1 MLNLQRLRQRITELG
16 VQLTDAKKNQIFI
29 EISFELLHIKYRG
42 VKSKQYEVLK
52 PICEEFN

>member
-1 MLNLQRLRQRITELG
+1 M
-16 VQLTDAKKNQIFI
+16 QLTDAKKNQIFI